1 MRGGGEALG
10 KVSGAL
16 YIATMFALLKL
27 IQSIIKTLHSEG
39 TPGQVAAGMALGAAL
54 GLTPLMNVHN
64 LVVFALIVLL
74 NVSFGGGM
82 LGWALFVPL
91 GFLLDPLFHAIGA
104 GLLEA
109 PSLRGLWTAMYNTP
123 LVPYTGFNNTVVLG
137 SVVGWLGL
145 AVPIFFAARWGVARY
160 RATIGERVQRS
171 RLYRAITASKAY
183 NVYRLFRPE

>member
-1 MRGGGEALG
+1 
-10 KVSGAL
+10 
-16 YIATMFALLKL
+16 MFALLKL

-64 LVVFALIVLL
+64 LVVFSLIVLF

-91 GFLLDPLFHAIGA
+91 GFILDPVFHAIGV
-104 GLLEA
+104 GLLQA

-123 LVPYTGFNNTVVLG
+123 LVPYTNFNNSVVLG

-145 AVPIFFAARWGVARY
+145 SVPIFFAARWGVARY

-171 RLYRAITASKAY
+171 RLYKAITASKAY